1 MILFSGYCTDKGM
14 IRTENQDSYGAW
26 EEGNLFFV
34 CDGMGGGVAGDFASR
49 YARDIILTS
58 YKRLSDEEVADIA
71 DNYRSYELKIL
82 RMISAVR
89 LANRG
94 LYNLQIKY
102 PLLSGMG
109 TTFTGVVFEKE
120 KNLLHIY
127 NVGDSRIY
135 RVRNGNI
142 KLLTT
147 DHSKIKE
154 LIDDGKMTEEES
166 KTAEIQ
172 SMITRALGTAPTVKI
187 DYKSELVKAG
197 DIYILCSDG
206 LNGEL
211 EDFTIRDIV
220 LTHKPNAVS
229 ISQELV
235 VAANN
240 SGGRDNTTVVTLYAQ
255 DEINF
260 ETFKDVYP
268 QEDIITFEAETN
280 KETEKENVTVSAVEK
295 VTGVEIP
302 KLAKKKNILSS
313 PLFLTVFLIFF
324 AFSVFFLYSS
334 FINSHETKSIVE
346 LTGDISG
353 INIEIKTLSYEKL
366 NEIKN
371 IHDKIFKMQ
380 VLQEAVRDNNSL
392 IPLANATIMI
402 EKDGQNKFMGVSSAT
417 PLEIKLPNAQYKM
430 TLTYPAYKILDR
442 DLKLKDFLV
451 VNFEN
456 SNFLS
461 NLTVVMI
468 PNDIGVSHEQ

>member
-1 MILFSGYCTDKGM
+1 MILLSGYCTDKGL
-14 IRTENQDSYGAW
+14 IRTENQDSFGIS
-26 EEGNLFFV
+26 EEANLFFV

-58 YKRLSDEEVADIA
+58 YKRLSDEEVADVA
-71 DNYRSYELKIL
+71 DNYSSYEPKIL
-82 RMISAVR
+82 RMISAIR

-127 NVGDSRIY
+127 NVGDSRVY
-135 RVRNGNI
+135 RIRNGNI
-142 KLLTT
+142 KLLTV

-187 DYKSELVKAG
+187 DYKSEIVKSG

-220 LTHKPNAVS
+220 LTHKPNAIS
-229 ISQELV
+229 IAKELV

-240 SGGRDNTTVVTLYAQ
+240 SGGTDNTTVVALYSQ
-255 DEINF
+255 DEINLSSV
-260 ETFKDVYP
+260 KDVYP
-268 QEDIITFEAETN
+268 HEDIVVFDPETG
-280 KETEKENVTVSAVEK
+280 KETEREDILIPKIEK
-295 VTGVEIP
+295 NTGVEIP
-302 KLAKKKNILSS
+302 KSAKKKNIFSG
-313 PLFLTVFLIFF
+313 PLFLTLFLILF
-324 AFSVFFLYSS
+324 AMSVFFIYSH
-334 FINSHETKSIVE
+334 FDNSDIEKKSIVE
-346 LTGDISG
+346 LTGNISG
-353 INIEIKTLSYEKL
+353 INIDIKTLPDSKIK
-366 NEIKN
+366 EIGL
-371 IHDKIFKMQ
+371 IQDRIFRMQ
-380 VLQEAVRDNNSL
+380 VLQEAVKDTSSL
-392 IPLANATIMI
+392 IPMPNVTIML
-402 EKDGQNKFMGVSSAT
+402 EKDGQNKFMGLSSST

-430 TLTYPAYKILDR
+430 TLTYSSYKILDK
-442 DLKLKDFLV
+442 DLKLKDSIF

-456 SNFLS
+456 SSFLS
-461 NLTVVMI
+461 NLTVIMI
-468 PNDIGVSHEQ
+468 PNEIGEIS